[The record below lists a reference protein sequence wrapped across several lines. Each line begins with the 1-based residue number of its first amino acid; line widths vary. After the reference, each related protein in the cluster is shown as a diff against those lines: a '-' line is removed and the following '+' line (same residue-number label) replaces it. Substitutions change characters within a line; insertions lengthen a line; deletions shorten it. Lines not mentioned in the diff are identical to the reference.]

1 MKKIINFEN
10 LKILRRKYPNKK
22 IGLAHG
28 VFDLLHYGHLLHLK
42 KAKQICDILVV
53 SITADKFINKNPSG
67 PYYNSKKRMEFLSE
81 IECVDYVILSEYQSA
96 IETLQILKPNYYF
109 KGSEYANYSQDY
121 TGKIVREVNILKK

>member
-1 MKKIINFEN
+1 
-10 LKILRRKYPNKK
+10 
-22 IGLAHG
+22 
-28 VFDLLHYGHLLHLK
+28 
-42 KAKQICDILVV
+42 
-53 SITADKFINKNPSG
+53 
-67 PYYNSKKRMEFLSE
+67 MEFLSE